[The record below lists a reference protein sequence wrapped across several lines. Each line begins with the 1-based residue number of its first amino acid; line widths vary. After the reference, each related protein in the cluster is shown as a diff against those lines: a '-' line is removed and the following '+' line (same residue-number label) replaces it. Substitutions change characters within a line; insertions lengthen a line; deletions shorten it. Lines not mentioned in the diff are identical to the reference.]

1 LADIETSVAIT
12 AQTGDLQSGMQTAAS
27 AVETATEAMKA
38 QFAGLGAAAQQAQ
51 SHISAAAAQIGST
64 VGALQA
70 KAANLAGSAGSG
82 VAQMT
87 AAGAKGGQSAGISV
101 AQAGASQSGSNAQ
114 NRTQEWRAELQ
125 GQLADEQSF
134 FADSKSEELAFWQD
148 KLALTQAGS
157 KEQLAVESNIYQLE
171 KQLAVQTERDSLA
184 SLDAD
189 EKVTDAAYARKK
201 AAIQEQTQLG
211 KESGSEEI
219 AQLKDLLDSE
229 WALQQDYY
237 EKKLAAA
244 ENDARTQEKLT
255 EEEELAYQK
264 YLTDKQKLDTQA
276 VQDSQ
281 KQWESLLQP
290 IQRALDTSITGIILG
305 TTTVQKA
312 LSNLA
317 QSIIAEFVN
326 SAIKSVFGQLGK
338 LLGSSL
344 AGGGGSSGSGGDQD
358 FLGGITGAGEDIVG
372 GGVSQGLFGSG
383 GFLGALGLGSLVSGG
398 GIFGSLFGGIGS
410 LFGFEH
416 GGIVPSAQGGWMVPS
431 TSLAMLHANEMVLP
445 ANISQGL
452 QSMIAGSG
460 GGGGGGASGGGA
472 NVMFNVSAIDSQS
485 VAKFFQ
491 SNGSVLVAAINRAT
505 RNGATLRSA

>member
-1 LADIETSVAIT
+1 MPK
-12 AQTGDLQSGMQTAAS
+12 TGRRSGAPS
-27 AVETATEAMKA
+27 CK
-38 QFAGLGAAAQQAQ
+38 
-51 SHISAAAAQIGST
+51 
-64 VGALQA
+64 
-70 KAANLAGSAGSG
+70 
-82 VAQMT
+82 
-87 AAGAKGGQSAGISV
+87 
-101 AQAGASQSGSNAQ
+101 
-114 NRTQEWRAELQ
+114 

-171 KQLAVQTERDSLA
+171 KQLAVKTSATA
-184 SLDAD
+184 SPRSMPTRRSPKPPMPA
-189 EKVTDAAYARKK
+189 KK
-201 AAIQEQTQLG
+201 RRSKNRSQLG
-211 KESGSEEI
+211 KESGGEEV

-326 SAIKSVFGQLGK
+326 SAVKSVFGQLGK

-344 AGGGGSSGSGGDQD
+344 TGGGGGSGSAAIRISGAASPAPAKTSWAAVSPRACSARAVSWARSGSAAW
-358 FLGGITGAGEDIVG
+358 FRA
-372 GGVSQGLFGSG
+372 
-383 GFLGALGLGSLVSGG
+383 AA
-398 GIFGSLFGGIGS
+398 IFGSLFKR
-410 LFGFEH
+410 H
-416 GGIVPSAQGGWMVPS
+416 R
-431 TSLAMLHANEMVLP
+431 
-445 ANISQGL
+445 
-452 QSMIAGSG
+452 IAVRVRAWRHRAV
-460 GGGGGGASGGGA
+460 GAGRLDGA
-472 NVMFNVSAIDSQS
+472 LDFAGD
-485 VAKFFQ
+485 
-491 SNGSVLVAAINRAT
+491 AARQ
-505 RNGATLRSA
+505 